1 MAEVTIRIEVDII
14 VSVED
19 DGSRRVETISLV
31 GDDNAIFAEP
41 QISHWA
47 DKTIIAAFE
56 DQISEALV
64 WARSDDVAAAADAK
78 NEGSV

>member
-1 MAEVTIRIEVDII
+1 MAEVEIEVTVRIT
-14 VSVED
+14 VSED
-19 DGSRRVETISLV
+19 GRGYRRVEKISGGDTILAYEGWINPAQNVSIL
-31 GDDNAIFAEP
+31 
-41 QISHWA
+41 
-47 DKTIIAAFE
+47 KAFE

>member
-1 MAEVTIRIEVDII
+1 MTEVIVVVEVQITVTEALGQRSLDRIETMDCKVLANFGDITAKL
-14 VSVED
+14 
-19 DGSRRVETISLV
+19 DGAML
-31 GDDNAIFAEP
+31 N
-41 QISHWA
+41 
-47 DKTIIAAFE
+47 AFE